1 MQQKLQLKARAEQG
15 IKSPV
20 SNRSPAKQ
28 RIDDT
33 PPKSKLEP
41 EAVQNETE
49 IREARQRDE
58 EIRQEESR
66 KEQARIA
73 EEMEKRKAA
82 EQEEQERIAR
92 QLREQEEAR
101 VALELRKQEERRA
114 EAVRKEEARLA
125 EMKRVEEEAQAAKV
139 KAEEDARIQ
148 VEETRRREAEEVARL
163 RAEEEARLQAIEDRK
178 MYLASLPRTLGPALS
193 NRPVQS
199 RRVISANGI
208 GGQHYDY
215 ILGLENHWQPLPL
228 VRGSDI
234 LGDGDHDDTL
244 YIPGFFASVYL
255 RHPRLDT
262 VREELQWST
271 LPCTRTQRVAMW
283 KRAGISHALSK
294 DHDWAIAPPNV
305 QKDCGVEVYVD
316 ICGVSQVDWLPLW
329 DETYLKWLN
338 LDDSQSMWVKLDDF
352 VEETKEKEWLKDV
365 RIRTSQWFT
374 LGKRGQKIPTPI
386 YVNGEEEEGI

>member
-33 PPKSKLEP
+33 PPKPKLEP

-125 EMKRVEEEAQAAKV
+125 E
-139 KAEEDARIQ
+139 DARIQ
-148 VEETRRREAEEVARL
+148 AEETRRREAEEVARL
-163 RAEEEARLQAIEDRK
+163 LAEEEARLKAIEDRK

-199 RRVISANGI
+199 RRVTSANGI

-215 ILGLENHWQPLPL
+215 ILALENHWQPLPL

-283 KRAGISHALSK
+283 KRAGIGHALSK

-316 ICGVSQVDWLPLW
+316 ICGISQVDWLPLW
-329 DETYLKWLN
+329 DETYLKWLD

-374 LGKRGQKIPTPI
+374 LGKRGAKLPTPI